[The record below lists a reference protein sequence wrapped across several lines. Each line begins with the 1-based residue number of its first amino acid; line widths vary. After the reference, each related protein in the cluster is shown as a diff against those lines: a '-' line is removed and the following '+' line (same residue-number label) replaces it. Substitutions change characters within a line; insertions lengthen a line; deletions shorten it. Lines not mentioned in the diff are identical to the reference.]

1 MHASEGYEGLAARGT
16 PIADMAACANLFFAG
31 SQAME
36 TKFHGTTP
44 ALKRVWHF
52 ITMVSFC
59 QEISE
64 GSIDHENY
72 ICGGID
78 KPYAARPDVIEKPV
92 VIIVSLLLCLIGAD
106 NSDGTRD

>member
-1 MHASEGYEGLAARGT
+1 MHAGYIRKRLATAVT
-16 PIADMAACANLFFAG
+16 PADNIVTGALLFFAG
-31 SQAME
+31 PQAVV
-36 TKFHGTTP
+36 TKFHDISPAKARILEHTTV
-44 ALKRVWHF
+44 AR
-52 ITMVSFC
+52 FC

-92 VIIVSLLLCLIGAD
+92 VIVVPLLFCFIGAD

>member
-1 MHASEGYEGLAARGT
+1 MSRSLNPCARLWHPGICPAEYRSLST
-16 PIADMAACANLFFAG
+16 
-31 SQAME
+31 E
-36 TKFHGTTP
+36 TNGECI
-44 ALKRVWHF
+44 RVA
-52 ITMVSFC
+52 SFC

-72 ICGGID
+72 IYGGID